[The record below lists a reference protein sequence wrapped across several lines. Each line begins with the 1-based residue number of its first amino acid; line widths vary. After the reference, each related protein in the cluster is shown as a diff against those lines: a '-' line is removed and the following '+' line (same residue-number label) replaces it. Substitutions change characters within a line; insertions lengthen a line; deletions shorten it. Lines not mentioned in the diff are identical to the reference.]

1 MHYPSFMIL
10 KPISIVSGSEVFI
23 AAYKGDLKEL
33 KTLLNDKE
41 EKNPVL
47 VEEDGSTV
55 IHLAAILGHLD
66 IIKWYKE
73 ELNCSNIN
81 PKNNKGNTPLSQ
93 AIRLE
98 NLDVVEFYMDCGYS
112 GPGNFPKKF
121 VSQCVMSRLVQ
132 SSTIKHLITLAKSAV
147 GH

>member
-1 MHYPSFMIL
+1 MAYQKYIGL
-10 KPISIVSGSEVFI
+10 KPISLVSGSEVFI

-33 KTLLNDKE
+33 KTLLIDRQ

-73 ELNCSNIN
+73 ELNCTKIN
-81 PKNNKGNTPLSQ
+81 PEDDKGNTPLSQ
-93 AIRLE
+93 AIKLE
-98 NLDVVEFYMDCGYS
+98 NLDVIELFMNCGYNKTGKFKAS
-112 GPGNFPKKF
+112 CKNTQQKKT
-121 VSQCVMSRLVQ
+121 SLSHC
-132 SSTIKHLITLAKSAV
+132 
-147 GH
+147 